1 MNRKEIWENHQLAS
15 EFIAKKQLG
24 NALDIFYEMVENA
37 STDFY
42 HHQLD
47 KHKETYTSILQHAF
61 EDIEDPQRDDIYY
74 RLLRDILEVG
84 DQLKEHLLTLAGG
97 SSVYKTKGKI
107 EQNIREGKIDY
118 QQLLASLTK
127 DSQLEDLLKDTNITT
142 QDSDKQAEVERNEVL
157 SDLFRVIW
165 LIDKYGEAEENL
177 LHTISESTDLPWHDK
192 SLFVSSLTLSVL
204 RCFDEKKIEL
214 LFDIYDKQED
224 QVWQRA
230 LVGLLIALY
239 KYDERVEL
247 YPKIV
252 EKLDG
257 LKGDPE
263 LEKNIEAIIIQA
275 IKSKETEE
283 ITRKWEQEILP
294 EIMKM
299 RPNIEQKL
307 DLENIVSDK
316 FLEDKNPD
324 WERVFEDSP
333 DLLDKLQEF
342 SKLQMEG
349 SDVFMSA
356 FGRLKHFPFF
366 NRISNWF
373 IPFFKE
379 NPDLSDSFSSESD
392 QTIYP
397 LVEKLESSYYMC
409 NSDKYSFC
417 FNLQYIPDEQ
427 KNTMMQMFNEEMQQ
441 MNEIGEDEEVLTG
454 FARTKS
460 IYTQYFQDL
469 YRFFKLHPLKN
480 EVDDIFDYKLD
491 IYNTQFYKRVIE
503 NKKIRRNIAEFYF
516 ERDHFDLAVEVFQ
529 NLDEDERNKAE
540 ILEKIAYSYQ
550 RLGDYQ
556 NALEFY
562 QKADLFDTNKAWL
575 TKKIALCYR
584 YLNQPENALEYYK
597 AAETMEPDNLYI
609 QAYIGHSLF
618 QLERYEEALKYYFK
632 VEYLAPENAKI
643 RRPIAWCSF
652 MLGKF
657 ETAENYLNKL
667 LEKESNYYDYINLGH
682 VYWCMNQLEKAQEA
696 YKNAILHKD
705 GSFTNFSAAFLED
718 RKYLENHGI
727 DSMNVNLMMDR
738 VKFLAESENSPQ
750 ISS

>member
-1 MNRKEIWENHQLAS
+1 L
-15 EFIAKKQLG
+15 
-24 NALDIFYEMVENA
+24 V
-37 STDFY
+37 
-42 HHQLD
+42 
-47 KHKETYTSILQHAF
+47 
-61 EDIEDPQRDDIYY
+61 
-74 RLLRDILEVG
+74 
-84 DQLKEHLLTLAGG
+84 
-97 SSVYKTKGKI
+97 
-107 EQNIREGKIDY
+107 
-118 QQLLASLTK
+118 
-127 DSQLEDLLKDTNITT
+127 
-142 QDSDKQAEVERNEVL
+142 
-157 SDLFRVIW
+157 
-165 LIDKYGEAEENL
+165 DKYGEDEIAL
-177 LHTISESTDLPWHDK
+177 LNNVNSSEKLPWHDK
-192 SLFVSSLTLSVL
+192 SLFVSALTLSML
-204 RCFDEKKIEL
+204 RCFDENKIEL
-214 LFDIYDKQED
+214 LFKFFNKKED

-230 LVGLLIALY
+230 LVGLLLTLY

-247 YPKIV
+247 YPGILQH
-252 EKLDG
+252 LDS
-257 LKGDPE
+257 LKGNPE
-263 LEKNIEAIIIQA
+263 LEKNIEAIIIQT

-316 FLEDKNPD
+316 FIEDKNPD

-373 IPFFKE
+373 LPFYKE
-379 NPDLSDSFSSESD
+379 NSDLKAVFPDD
-392 QTIYP
+392 QETNIFP
-397 LVEKLESSYYMC
+397 LIEKLENSYYMC

-427 KNTMMQMFNEEMQQ
+427 RNTMMQMFNEEMKQ
-441 MNEIGEDEEVLTG
+441 MNEIGEDDEILTG

-460 IYTQYFQDL
+460 IYTQYLQDL
-469 YRFFKLHPLKN
+469 YRFYKLHPLRN

-491 IYNTQFYKRVIE
+491 IYNTHFYKRIVE

-516 ERDHFDLAVEVFQ
+516 ERDHFNLAVEVFQ
-529 NLDEDERNKAE
+529 NLDEDERNKVE

-556 NALEFY
+556 NALDY
-562 QKADLFDTNKAWL
+562 YLKADLFDTNKAWL

-584 YLNQPENALEYYK
+584 YLNQTEKSLEYYK
-597 AAETMEPDNLYI
+597 AAEAMEPDNLYI

-618 QLERYEEALKYYFK
+618 QLGRYEEATKYYFK

-657 ETAENYLNKL
+657 ETAENYLHKL
-667 LEKESNYYDYINLGH
+667 LEKESNYYDYITLGH
-682 VYWCMNQLEKAQEA
+682 VYWSMKQPEKAQEA
-696 YKNAILHKD
+696 YKNAILHQD
-705 GSFTNFSAAFLED
+705 SSFEKFSAAFLD
-718 RKYLENHGI
+718 DKKYLKNQGI
-727 DSMNVNLMMDR
+727 EPLDINLMMDR
-738 VKFLAESENSPQ
+738 VKFLAEQESKNV
-750 ISS
+750 

>member
-15 EFIAKKQLG
+15 DFIAKRQLG
-24 NALDIFYEMVENA
+24 NALDLFYQMAAEAN
-37 STDFY
+37 SDY
-42 HHQLD
+42 YQLQLD
-47 KHKETYTSILQHAF
+47 KHKETYSSILQYAF
-61 EDIEDPQRDDIYY
+61 KEMDDPQRDEIYF
-74 RLLRDILEVG
+74 RLLKDILEIG
-84 DQLKEHLLTLAGG
+84 DKLKEHLLTITSG
-97 SSVYKTKGKI
+97 SSVYKTKWKI
-107 EQNIREGKIDY
+107 EQNIQDGKIDY
-118 QQLLASLTK
+118 NELLSNLTK
-127 DSQLEDLLKDTNITT
+127 DDELDDLLKDTNITT
-142 QDSDKQAEVERNEVL
+142 QEGTTSATERNEVI

-165 LIDKYGEAEENL
+165 LVDKYGEDEIAL
-177 LHTISESTDLPWHDK
+177 LNNVNSSEKLPWHDK
-192 SLFVSSLTLSVL
+192 SLFVSALTLSML
-204 RCFDEKKIEL
+204 RCFDENKIEL
-214 LFDIYDKQED
+214 LFKFFNKKED

-230 LVGLLIALY
+230 LVGLLLTLY

-247 YPKIV
+247 YPGILQH
-252 EKLDG
+252 LDS
-257 LKGDPE
+257 LKGNPE
-263 LEKNIEAIIIQA
+263 LEKNIEAIIIQT

-316 FLEDKNPD
+316 FIEDKNPD

-373 IPFFKE
+373 LPFYKE
-379 NPDLSDSFSSESD
+379 NSDLKAVFPDD
-392 QTIYP
+392 QETNIFP
-397 LVEKLESSYYMC
+397 LIEKLENSYYMC

-427 KNTMMQMFNEEMQQ
+427 RNTMMQMFNEEMKQ
-441 MNEIGEDEEVLTG
+441 MNEIGEDDEILTG

-460 IYTQYFQDL
+460 IYTQYLQDL
-469 YRFFKLHPLKN
+469 YRFYKLHPLRN

-491 IYNTQFYKRVIE
+491 IYNTHFYKRIVE

-516 ERDHFDLAVEVFQ
+516 ERDHFNLAVEVFQ
-529 NLDEDERNKAE
+529 NLDEDERNKVE

-556 NALEFY
+556 NALDY
-562 QKADLFDTNKAWL
+562 YLKADLFDTNKAWL

-584 YLNQPENALEYYK
+584 YLNQTEKSLEYYK
-597 AAETMEPDNLYI
+597 AAEAMEPDNLYI

-618 QLERYEEALKYYFK
+618 QLGRYEEATKYYFK

-657 ETAENYLNKL
+657 ETAENYLHKL
-667 LEKESNYYDYINLGH
+667 LEKESNYYDYITLGH
-682 VYWCMNQLEKAQEA
+682 VYWSMKQPEKAQEA
-696 YKNAILHKD
+696 YKNAILHQD
-705 GSFTNFSAAFLED
+705 SSFEKFSAAFLD
-718 RKYLENHGI
+718 DKKYLKNQGI
-727 DSMNVNLMMDR
+727 EPLDINLMMDR
-738 VKFLAESENSPQ
+738 VKFLAEQESKNV
-750 ISS
+750 

>member
-15 EFIAKKQLG
+15 DFIAKRQLG
-24 NALDIFYEMVENA
+24 NALDLFYQMAGEA
-37 STDFY
+37 DSDY
-42 HHQLD
+42 YQLQLD
-47 KHKETYTSILQHAF
+47 KHKETYSSILQYAF
-61 EDIEDPQRDDIYY
+61 KDMEDPERDKIYF
-74 RLLRDILEVG
+74 RLLKDILEIG
-84 DQLKEHLLTLAGG
+84 DKLKEHLLTISGG
-97 SSVYKTKGKI
+97 SSIYKTKWKI
-107 EQNIREGKIDY
+107 EQNIQEGKIDY
-118 QQLLASLTK
+118 DELLSNLTR
-127 DSQLEDLLKDTNITT
+127 DDELEDLLKDANITT
-142 QDSDKQAEVERNEVL
+142 HDETATTTERNEVI

-165 LIDKYGEAEENL
+165 LVDKYGENEINL
-177 LHTISESTDLPWHDK
+177 LNNINSSEKLPWHDK
-192 SLFVSSLTLSVL
+192 SLFVSALTLSVL
-204 RCFDEKKIEL
+204 RCFDENKIEL
-214 LFDIYDKQED
+214 LFKFFNRKDD

-230 LVGLLIALY
+230 LVGLLLALY

-247 YPKIV
+247 YPGIL
-252 EKLDG
+252 EHLDSM
-257 LKGDPE
+257 KGNPE
-263 LEKNIEAIIIQA
+263 IEKNIEAIIIQT

-316 FLEDKNPD
+316 FIEDKNPD

-373 IPFFKE
+373 LPFYKDNTDLKSAFPDDE
-379 NPDLSDSFSSESD
+379 NTNIF
-392 QTIYP
+392 P
-397 LVEKLESSYYMC
+397 LIEKLESSYYMC

-427 KNTMMQMFNEEMQQ
+427 RKTMMQMFNEEMKQ
-441 MNEIGEDEEVLTG
+441 MNEIGEDEEILTG

-460 IYTQYFQDL
+460 IYTQYMQDL
-469 YRFFKLHPLKN
+469 YRFYKLHPLRK
-480 EVDDIFDYKLD
+480 EIDDIFDYKLD
-491 IYNTQFYKRVIE
+491 IYNTHFYQRIVE
-503 NKKIRRNIAEFYF
+503 DKKIRRNIAEFYF
-516 ERDHFDLAVEVFQ
+516 ERDHFNLAVEVFQ
-529 NLDEDERNKAE
+529 NLNEDERNKVE

-556 NALEFY
+556 NALDY
-562 QKADLFDTNKAWL
+562 YLKADLFDTNKAWL

-584 YLNQPENALEYYK
+584 YLNQTEKSLEYYK
-597 AAETMEPDNLYI
+597 AAESHEPENLYI

-618 QLERYEEALKYYFK
+618 QLGRYEEATKYYFK

-652 MLGKF
+652 MLGKL
-657 ETAENYLNKL
+657 ETAENYLHKL
-667 LEKESNYYDYINLGH
+667 LEKESNYYDYITLGH
-682 VYWCMNQLEKAQEA
+682 VYWSMKQPEKAQEA

-705 GSFTNFSAAFLED
+705 SSFEKFSAAYLED
-718 RKYLENHGI
+718 KKYLKNQGI
-727 DSMNVNLMMDR
+727 EPLEINLMMDR
-738 VKFLAESENSPQ
+738 VKLLAEQESMK
-750 ISS
+750 

>member
-15 EFIAKKQLG
+15 DFIAKRQLG
-24 NALDIFYEMVENA
+24 NALDLFYQMAAEAN
-37 STDFY
+37 SDY
-42 HHQLD
+42 YQLQLD
-47 KHKETYTSILQHAF
+47 KHKETYSSILQYAF
-61 EDIEDPQRDDIYY
+61 KEMDDPQRDEIYF
-74 RLLRDILEVG
+74 RLLKDILEIG
-84 DQLKEHLLTLAGG
+84 DKLKEHLLTINSG
-97 SSVYKTKGKI
+97 SSVYKTKWKI
-107 EQNIREGKIDY
+107 EQNIQDGKIDY
-118 QQLLASLTK
+118 NELLSNLTK
-127 DSQLEDLLKDTNITT
+127 DDELDDLLKDTNITT
-142 QDSDKQAEVERNEVL
+142 QEGTTSATERNEVI

-165 LIDKYGEAEENL
+165 LVDKYGEDEIAL
-177 LHTISESTDLPWHDK
+177 LNNINSSEKLPWHDK
-192 SLFVSSLTLSVL
+192 SLFVSALTLSML
-204 RCFDEKKIEL
+204 RCFDENKIEL
-214 LFDIYDKQED
+214 LFKFFNKKED

-230 LVGLLIALY
+230 LVGLLLTLY

-247 YPKIV
+247 YPGILQH
-252 EKLDG
+252 LDS
-257 LKGDPE
+257 LKGNPE
-263 LEKNIEAIIIQA
+263 LEKNIEAIIIQT

-316 FLEDKNPD
+316 FIEDKNPD

-373 IPFFKE
+373 LPFYKE
-379 NPDLSDSFSSESD
+379 NTDLKAVFPDDKETNIF
-392 QTIYP
+392 P
-397 LVEKLESSYYMC
+397 LIEKLENSYYMC

-427 KNTMMQMFNEEMQQ
+427 RNTMMQMFNEEMKQ
-441 MNEIGEDEEVLTG
+441 MNEIGEDDEILTG

-460 IYTQYFQDL
+460 IYTQYLQDL
-469 YRFFKLHPLKN
+469 YRFYKLHPLRN

-491 IYNTQFYKRVIE
+491 IYNTHFYKRIVE

-516 ERDHFDLAVEVFQ
+516 ERDHFNLAVEVFQ
-529 NLDEDERNKAE
+529 NLDEDERNKVE

-556 NALEFY
+556 NALDY
-562 QKADLFDTNKAWL
+562 YLKADLFDTNKAWL

-584 YLNQPENALEYYK
+584 YLNQTEKSLEYYK
-597 AAETMEPDNLYI
+597 AAEAMEPDNLYI

-618 QLERYEEALKYYFK
+618 QLGRYEEATKYYFK

-657 ETAENYLNKL
+657 ETAENYLHKL
-667 LEKESNYYDYINLGH
+667 LEKESNYYDYITLGH
-682 VYWCMNQLEKAQEA
+682 VYWSMKQPEKAQEA
-696 YKNAILHKD
+696 YKNAILHQD
-705 GSFTNFSAAFLED
+705 SSFEKFSAAFLD
-718 RKYLENHGI
+718 DKKYLKNQGI
-727 DSMNVNLMMDR
+727 EPLDINLMMDR
-738 VKFLAESENSPQ
+738 VKFLAEQENKDV
-750 ISS
+750 

>member
-15 EFIAKKQLG
+15 DFIAKRQLG
-24 NALDIFYEMVENA
+24 NALDLFYQMAGEANSDYYQM
-37 STDFY
+37 
-42 HHQLD
+42 QLD
-47 KHKETYTSILQHAF
+47 KHKETYSSILQYTF
-61 EDIEDPQRDDIYY
+61 KDMEDPQRDEIYF
-74 RLLRDILEVG
+74 RLLKDILEIG
-84 DQLKEHLLTLAGG
+84 DKLKEHLLTLSGG
-97 SSVYKTKGKI
+97 SSIYKTKWKI
-107 EQNIREGKIDY
+107 EQNIEEGKIDY
-118 QQLLASLTK
+118 TKLLSNLTSDK
-127 DSQLEDLLKDTNITT
+127 ELEDLLKDTNITT
-142 QDSDKQAEVERNEVL
+142 QEGAASTTERSEVI

-165 LIDKYGEAEENL
+165 LLDKYGENEINL
-177 LHTISESTDLPWHDK
+177 LKNINDSEKLPWHDK
-192 SLFVSSLTLSVL
+192 SLFVSALTLSIL
-204 RCFDEKKIEL
+204 RCFDENKIEL
-214 LFDIYDKQED
+214 LFEFFNKKED

-230 LVGLLIALY
+230 LVGLLLSLY

-247 YPKIV
+247 YPGIL
-252 EKLDG
+252 ERLES
-257 LKGDPE
+257 LKGNPE
-263 LEKNIEAIIIQA
+263 LEKNIEAIIIQT

-316 FLEDKNPD
+316 FIEDKNPD

-373 IPFFKE
+373 LPFYKE
-379 NPDLSDSFSSESD
+379 NSDLKAVFPDDENTNIF
-392 QTIYP
+392 P
-397 LVEKLESSYYMC
+397 LIEKLENSYYMC

-427 KNTMMQMFNEEMQQ
+427 RNTMMQMFNEEMKQ
-441 MNEIGEDEEVLTG
+441 MNEIGEDEEILTG

-460 IYTQYFQDL
+460 IYTQYLQDL
-469 YRFFKLHPLKN
+469 YRFYKLHPLRK
-480 EVDDIFDYKLD
+480 EIDDIFDYKLD
-491 IYNTQFYKRVIE
+491 IYNTHFYQRIVE
-503 NKKIRRNIAEFYF
+503 DKKIRRNIAEFYF
-516 ERDHFDLAVEVFQ
+516 ERDHFNLAVEVFQ
-529 NLDEDERNKAE
+529 NLDEDERNKVE

-550 RLGDYQ
+550 RLGEYQ
-556 NALEFY
+556 NALDY
-562 QKADLFDTNKAWL
+562 YLKADLFDTNKAWL

-584 YLNQPENALEYYK
+584 YLNQTEKSLEYYK
-597 AAETMEPDNLYI
+597 AAEALEPDNLYI

-618 QLERYEEALKYYFK
+618 QLGRYEEATKYYFK

-652 MLGKF
+652 MLGKL
-657 ETAENYLNKL
+657 ETAENYLHKL
-667 LEKESNYYDYINLGH
+667 LEKESNYYDYITLGH
-682 VYWCMNQLEKAQEA
+682 VYWSMKQPEKAQEA

-705 GSFTNFSAAFLED
+705 SSFEKFSAAYLED
-718 RKYLENHGI
+718 KKYLKEQGI
-727 DSMNVNLMMDR
+727 ESLDINLMMDR
-738 VKFLAESENSPQ
+738 VKFLAEQESKDV
-750 ISS
+750 

>member
-15 EFIAKKQLG
+15 DFIARRQLG
-24 NALDIFYEMVENA
+24 NALDLFYQMADE
-37 STDFY
+37 TDSDY
-42 HHQLD
+42 YNLQLD
-47 KHKETYTSILQHAF
+47 KHKETYSSILEYALK
-61 EDIEDPQRDDIYY
+61 EIEDPERDEIYY
-74 RLLRDILEVG
+74 RLLRDILEIG
-84 DQLKEHLLTLAGG
+84 DKLKEHLLTIQGG
-97 SSVYKTKGKI
+97 SSIYKTKWKI
-107 EQNIREGKIDY
+107 EQNIEEGKIDY
-118 QQLLASLTK
+118 NELLGNLTQDK
-127 DSQLEDLLKDTNITT
+127 ELEDLLNDTNITT
-142 QDSDKQAEVERNEVL
+142 QEGVSSPTERNEVI

-165 LIDKYGEAEENL
+165 LLDKYGENEIGLIRN
-177 LHTISESTDLPWHDK
+177 INDSEKLPWHDK
-192 SLFVSSLTLSVL
+192 SLFVSALTLSVL
-204 RCFDEKKIEL
+204 RCFDEHKISL
-214 LFDIYDKQED
+214 LFEIFNKKED

-230 LVGLLIALY
+230 LVGLLLALY

-247 YPKIV
+247 YPKIL
-252 EKLDG
+252 ERLDSF
-257 LKGDPE
+257 KGNPE
-263 LEKNIEAIIIQA
+263 VEKNIEAIIIQT

-283 ITRKWEQEILP
+283 ITRKWEEEILP

-316 FLEDKNPD
+316 FIEDKNPD

-373 IPFFKE
+373 LPFYKE
-379 NPDLSDSFSSESD
+379 NSDLKEILPEDKNAS
-392 QTIYP
+392 IAP
-397 LVEKLESSYYMC
+397 LIEKLESSYYMC

-427 KNTMMQMFNEEMQQ
+427 RNTMMQMFNEEMKQ
-441 MNEIGEDEEVLTG
+441 MNEIGEDEEILTG

-460 IYTQYFQDL
+460 IYTQYLQDL
-469 YRFFKLHPLKN
+469 YRFYKLHPLKK
-480 EVDDIFDYKLD
+480 EIDDIFDYKLD
-491 IYNTQFYKRVIE
+491 IYNTHFYQRIVE
-503 NKKIRRNIAEFYF
+503 DKKIRRNIAEFYF
-516 ERDHFDLAVEVFQ
+516 ERDHFNLAVEVFQ
-529 NLDEDERNKAE
+529 NLDEDERNKVE

-556 NALEFY
+556 NALNY
-562 QKADLFDTNKAWL
+562 YLKADLFDTNKAWL

-584 YLNQPENALEYYK
+584 YLNQPENSLEYYK
-597 AAETMEPDNLYI
+597 AAETLEPDNLYI

-618 QLERYEEALKYYFK
+618 QLERYEEATKYYFK

-652 MLGKF
+652 MLGKL
-657 ETAENYLNKL
+657 ETAENYLHKL
-667 LEKESNYYDYINLGH
+667 LEKESNYYDYITLGH
-682 VYWCMNQLEKAQEA
+682 VYWSMKLPEKAQEA
-696 YKNAILHKD
+696 YKNAILHED
-705 GSFTNFSAAFLED
+705 SSFEKFSASYLDD
-718 RKYLENHGI
+718 RKYLEDKGI
-727 DSMNVNLMMDR
+727 EPIEINLMMDR
-738 VKFLAESENSPQ
+738 VKFLAEQESK
-750 ISS
+750 

>member
-15 EFIAKKQLG
+15 DFIAKRQLG
-24 NALDIFYEMVENA
+24 NALDLFYQMAGEANSDYYQM
-37 STDFY
+37 
-42 HHQLD
+42 QLD
-47 KHKETYTSILQHAF
+47 KHKETYSSILQYTF
-61 EDIEDPQRDDIYY
+61 KDMEDPQRDEIYF
-74 RLLRDILEVG
+74 RLLKDILEIG
-84 DQLKEHLLTLAGG
+84 DRLKEHLLTLSGG
-97 SSVYKTKGKI
+97 SSIYKTKWKI
-107 EQNIREGKIDY
+107 EQNIEEGKIDY
-118 QQLLASLTK
+118 TELLSNLTSDK
-127 DSQLEDLLKDTNITT
+127 ELEDLLKDTNITT
-142 QDSDKQAEVERNEVL
+142 QEGAASTTERSEVI

-165 LIDKYGEAEENL
+165 LLDKYGENEINL
-177 LHTISESTDLPWHDK
+177 LKNINNSEKLPWHDK
-192 SLFVSSLTLSVL
+192 SLFVSALTLSIL
-204 RCFDEKKIEL
+204 RCFDENKIEL
-214 LFDIYDKQED
+214 LFEFFNKKED

-230 LVGLLIALY
+230 LVGLLLSLY

-247 YPKIV
+247 YPGIL
-252 EKLDG
+252 ERLES
-257 LKGDPE
+257 LKGNPE
-263 LEKNIEAIIIQA
+263 LEKNIEAIIIQT

-316 FLEDKNPD
+316 FIEDKNPD

-373 IPFFKE
+373 LPFYKE
-379 NPDLSDSFSSESD
+379 NSDLKAVFPDDENTNIF
-392 QTIYP
+392 P
-397 LVEKLESSYYMC
+397 LIEKLENSYYMC

-427 KNTMMQMFNEEMQQ
+427 RNTMMQMFNEEMKQ
-441 MNEIGEDEEVLTG
+441 MNEIGEDEEILTG

-460 IYTQYFQDL
+460 IYTQYLQDL
-469 YRFFKLHPLKN
+469 YRFYKLHPLRK
-480 EVDDIFDYKLD
+480 EIDDIFDYKLD
-491 IYNTQFYKRVIE
+491 IYNTHFYQRIVE
-503 NKKIRRNIAEFYF
+503 DKKIRRNIAEFYF
-516 ERDHFDLAVEVFQ
+516 ERDHFNLAVEVFQ
-529 NLDEDERNKAE
+529 NLDEDERNKVE

-550 RLGDYQ
+550 RLGEYQ
-556 NALEFY
+556 NALDY
-562 QKADLFDTNKAWL
+562 YLKADLFDTNKAWL

-584 YLNQPENALEYYK
+584 YLNQTEKSLEYYK
-597 AAETMEPDNLYI
+597 AAETLEPDNLYI

-618 QLERYEEALKYYFK
+618 QLGRYEEATKYYFK

-652 MLGKF
+652 MLGKL
-657 ETAENYLNKL
+657 ETAENYLHKL
-667 LEKESNYYDYINLGH
+667 LEKESNYYDYITLGH
-682 VYWCMNQLEKAQEA
+682 VYWSMKQPEKAQEA

-705 GSFTNFSAAFLED
+705 SSFEKFSAAYLED
-718 RKYLENHGI
+718 KKYLKEQGI
-727 DSMNVNLMMDR
+727 ESLDINLMMDR
-738 VKFLAESENSPQ
+738 VKFLAEQESKDV
-750 ISS
+750 